1 MRNYFVLRIANK
13 LDGTAVV
20 PASSYESKQDAQKEF
35 YRLCGQAVDSTHL
48 TDTVMLVSKEGVT
61 LDFKCFEHSAPEPEP
76 VEEGEGE

>member
-13 LDGTAVV
+13 TDGTAVV

-61 LDFKCFEHSAPEPEP
+61 LDFRSFDHPAPEPVGEP
-76 VEEGEGE
+76 EEE